1 MVIRLIMLE
10 QITFLIIFFN
20 FDLIEVVSRYRATD
34 NFKWFKFTN
43 IWINFIPNNYRLT
56 GQ

>member
-34 NFKWFKFTN
+34 RQLQVVE
-43 IWINFIPNNYRLT
+43 IY
-56 GQ
+56 